1 MESRKRS
8 AAGSGQEAQDA
19 GNGAEA
25 PQSAEQASKRPK
37 TGTPTQEQIHQ
48 LIARAKEKAAAF
60 GLQARL
66 AVAGTSAITG
76 NPVRPGASTSAT
88 LPGLANPVRPGSMFS
103 AAGNAIRPPN
113 SSSVGAMGSTNTQ
126 GRVSS
131 LPVSSANPA
140 RPSIQLIQQQIA
152 AKQEQLRRALSGNG
166 TASSTALGALSK
178 FQQHV
183 PDKAKGGLNV
193 QYHPALMMDTSKK
206 DSDSTRSKTV
216 LPKPMFTTV
225 KANQHV
231 VEDEPVVRKEYK
243 IDREVSVEFK
253 DPSKNPYFDPGLKAS
268 SAIAPKTRPSRGL
281 RFVQHGKYI
290 DIAEKQR
297 ALLTLEKLKRDI
309 AEKIKATGI
318 EKEIDLVSDRSLRTE
333 PPPSVEW
340 WDLNLVVDGSYDN
353 FDPSAR
359 LVDEDNLINNLV
371 QHPVPIDPPAE
382 PNAPPPRPIMLTIK
396 ERKKLRR
403 QRRQEDRKERSEKI
417 RLGLLPPEQPKVR
430 IANMMRVFGEEAISN
445 PSMVEAKVRQQ
456 IAARK
461 QKHIDLVASTKLTDV
476 QRKEKLRKQLLE
488 DTSLIVHVAVFRI
501 DDLTH
506 PQHTFKV
513 TQNAQQYNLTG
524 AAIVQPGLNAVIV
537 EGGPKGIKAYKKLML
552 RRIDWEQK
560 NSNEGDQDDERDG
573 QYDETDS
580 ISAPKRCLL
589 VWEGEVTERSFRTFR
604 FKSLPTDSMVR
615 EYLKKMHAVQ
625 YWDAVCNFTQEGV

>member
-166 TASSTALGALSK
+166 TASSTYSLQNRAPET
-178 FQQHV
+178 HV
-183 PDKAKGGLNV
+183 HDRKG
-193 QYHPALMMDTSKK
+193 
-206 DSDSTRSKTV
+206 
-216 LPKPMFTTV
+216 
-225 KANQHV
+225 NQHV

-268 SAIAPKTRPSRGL
+268 SAIAPKMRPSRGL